1 MEKNERGITLLTL
14 AITILIIII
23 LAGVTINATLGDN
36 GLLKQAQDAKDMAES
51 TTSETEQKMDE
62 VLHEYQNIMGGG
74 GTEEPPE
81 DTGPSVPTVTFV
93 SKTTDSIT
101 VQANATNTNED
112 SLTYTLYISTSPSE
126 NYTEA
131 ATATGNSGSNVN
143 LTASGLS
150 QYTTYYYYVT
160 VTDQIADNQSSTYNQ
175 RTYCPGTGH
184 TTSSCTGT
192 TTTTI
197 DCKRC
202 GWKWYL

>member
-14 AITILIIII
+14 VITILIIII
-23 LAGVTINATLGDN
+23 LASVTINLTLGDN
-36 GLLKQAQDAKDMAES
+36 GLLKQAQLAKEL
-51 TTSETEQKMDE
+51 TENSILSDNKSMNE
-62 VLHEYQNIMGGG
+62 LLHEYQNIMGGG
-74 GTEEPPE
+74 GTAEPPE
-81 DTGPSVPTVTFV
+81 DTGLSVPTVTFV

-101 VQANATNTNED
+101 VQANATDTNEGN
-112 SLTYTLYISTSPSE
+112 LIYTLHISTNPSE

-160 VTDQIADNQSSTYNQ
+160 VTDQISDNQSSTYNQ

-202 GWKWYL
+202 GRKWYL

>member
-1 MEKNERGITLLTL
+1 
-14 AITILIIII
+14 
-23 LAGVTINATLGDN
+23 
-36 GLLKQAQDAKDMAES
+36 
-51 TTSETEQKMDE
+51 
-62 VLHEYQNIMGGG
+62 MGGG

-131 ATATGNSGSNVN
+131 ATAAGNSGSNVN

-160 VTDQIADNQSSTYNQ
+160 VTDQISDNQSTTYNQ

-184 TTSSCTGT
+184 TTSSCPGT
-192 TTTTI
+192 TTTTVN
-197 DCKRC
+197 CNRC
-202 GWKWYL
+202 GRRR